1 MILANPIGIFTAE
14 SIYPNLCALPL
25 GEKNNPMNP
34 QRHAV
39 PFRILA
45 TLWVIVLITAA
56 CSKPSEDKTPVAS
69 ATPAAEPSADW
80 PTDGWRTS
88 TPEEQG
94 MDGGKIAQ
102 ALDAIEQEGLV
113 FHSLLVIRHGYL
125 VSETYFWGFSK
136 TRKHELYSVTKSF
149 VSTLAGIAIDRGSI
163 DGVGHPM
170 ADFFPGLA
178 FENPDPGKDAMT
190 LEDVLTMRSGLGW
203 IETDSTFSELY
214 QSPDWTKFMFD
225 LPMAA
230 APGTTFYYCSG
241 CSHLLSA
248 AVQKATGMPTRDFA
262 EQYLFQPLGITSVD
276 WETDTAGIPIGGW
289 GLSIT
294 PRDMAKLGYLFL
306 RNGLWNGRQI
316 VSAEWVKDATQKH
329 TNTDGPLGYGYQW
342 WIYPSLNAY
351 AALGLY
357 GQTIFVIPEKDL
369 IIVTTAGMEGHDRI
383 FQLIEEFIAPA
394 AGTA

>member
-1 MILANPIGIFTAE
+1 MNTFRSTRLSRLFAFLWMTF
-14 SIYPNLCALPL
+14 AL
-25 GEKNNPMNP
+25 
-34 QRHAV
+34 
-39 PFRILA
+39 
-45 TLWVIVLITAA
+45 TTA
-56 CSKPSEDKTPVAS
+56 CSKA
-69 ATPAAEPSADW
+69 PAAETPVPSAIPAAAQTAYW
-80 PTDGWRTS
+80 PTAGWRTS

-94 MDGGKIAQ
+94 MDGSKITQ
-102 ALDAIEQEGLV
+102 ALAAIDKESLA
-113 FHSLLVIRHGYL
+113 FHSLLIIRNGYL
-125 VSETYFWGFSK
+125 VSETYFWGYSK
-136 TRKHELYSVTKSF
+136 TRGHELYSVTKSF
-149 VSTLAGIAIDRGSI
+149 VSTLVGIAIDRGSI
-163 DGVGHPM
+163 DGVGRPM

-203 IETDSTFSELY
+203 IETDSTFTMLSR
-214 QSPDWTKFMFD
+214 SPDWVKFMFD

-230 APGTTFYYCSG
+230 APGTSFYYCSG

-262 EQYLFQPLGITSVD
+262 GTYLFQPLGITDVN
-276 WETDTAGIPIGGW
+276 WETDTTGIPIGGW

-306 RNGLWNGRQI
+306 RNGAWDGQQI
-316 VSAEWVKDATQKH
+316 VSTEWVKDATRKH
-329 TNTDGPLGYGYQW
+329 TNTDGTLGYGYQW

-351 AALGLY
+351 TALGLY

-369 IIVTTAGMEGHDRI
+369 IIVTTAGMENHDRI
-383 FQLIEEFIAPA
+383 FQLIEDFIAPA